1 MAVGHLARTGPRTTG
16 RTPESKV
23 TLFTPLKE
31 FTTMTNGNNGTNGGN
46 GTKSTTKVRK
56 GFTLIEILIVV
67 VILGVLAALVVP
79 SVTGALDDANIEAA
93 DARGGQIT
101 TMVTRLNQFQ
111 PNGASITLTDGAVYS
126 STQLQPLVDSGY
138 CSSEDLVNQ
147 VDSTKG
153 WTWSATTRKFSPQ
166 Q

>member
-1 MAVGHLARTGPRTTG
+1 
-16 RTPESKV
+16 
-23 TLFTPLKE
+23 
-31 FTTMTNGNNGTNGGN
+31 MTNGNGNTNGNTN
-46 GTKSTTKVRK
+46 GKNTKVRK

-79 SVTGALDDANIEAA
+79 SVTGALDDANVEAA

-111 PNGASITLTDGAVYS
+111 PNGANITLTDGAVY
-126 STQLQPLVDSGY
+126 TGTELQPLVDSGY

>member
-1 MAVGHLARTGPRTTG
+1 
-16 RTPESKV
+16 
-23 TLFTPLKE
+23 
-31 FTTMTNGNNGTNGGN
+31 MTNRNSNN
-46 GTKSTTKVRK
+46 KKTTKLSK

-79 SVTGALDDANIEAA
+79 SVTGALDDANTEAA
-93 DARGGQIT
+93 SARGGQIT

-111 PNGASITLTDGAVYS
+111 PNGDSITLTDGATY
-126 STQLQPLVDSGY
+126 TAAQLQALVDNGY
-138 CSSEDLVNQ
+138 CSADDLVNQ

-166 Q
+166 P

>member
-1 MAVGHLARTGPRTTG
+1 
-16 RTPESKV
+16 
-23 TLFTPLKE
+23 
-31 FTTMTNGNNGTNGGN
+31 MTNSNNNN
-46 GTKSTTKVRK
+46 NKKTTKLRK

-79 SVTGALDDANIEAA
+79 SVTGALDDANTEAA
-93 DARGGQIT
+93 SARGGQIT

-111 PNGASITLTDGAVYS
+111 PNGDSITLTDGASYTA
-126 STQLQPLVDSGY
+126 TQLQALVDNGY
-138 CSSEDLVNQ
+138 CSADDLVNQ

-166 Q
+166 P